1 MQDNKI
7 EKVTRTMGDWSVD
20 NLWSTHIFLVCVVC
34 GVRIIFLENL
44 YFNYNNKL
52 NLKIFKITN

>member
-7 EKVTRTMGDWSVD
+7 EKVMLSKN

-44 YFNYNNKL
+44 YFKPYNFENVI
-52 NLKIFKITN
+52 N